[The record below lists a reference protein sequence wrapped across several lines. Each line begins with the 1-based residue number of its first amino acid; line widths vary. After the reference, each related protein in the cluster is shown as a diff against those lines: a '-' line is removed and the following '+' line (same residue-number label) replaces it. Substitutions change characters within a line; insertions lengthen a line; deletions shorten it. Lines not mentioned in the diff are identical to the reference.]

1 MHFKNCIERAI
12 LLNHLAW
19 HGTALLSNTK
29 IAAVFFFFVFA
40 SVFLCHYSTILRH
53 VHAFSNAKQANIVW
67 TGHAVCSVTFAK
79 ILFIHVGLVNS
90 HQFWTYQWLFFLNS
104 FWIFGCHLCSHSVS
118 VVVFCMFFCWL
129 DLEIHRIWS
138 WTCRTMFKIQ

>member
-1 MHFKNCIERAI
+1 MARHSTFIKHQNSRR
-12 LLNHLAW
+12 
-19 HGTALLSNTK
+19 
-29 IAAVFFFFVFA
+29 VFFFVFA

-90 HQFWTYQWLFFLNS
+90 HQF
-104 FWIFGCHLCSHSVS
+104 
-118 VVVFCMFFCWL
+118 
-129 DLEIHRIWS
+129 
-138 WTCRTMFKIQ
+138 